1 MTAKYLVVDKTT
13 GATIQGC
20 DNLSEAITLVAE
32 LLREG
37 RHVGVVNT
45 IKSKED
51 TMKQVYKKQ
60 VHNKKHK
67 TASSDAVYI
76 GRPSKWGNPFVIGKD
91 GNREQVIAKFEEWIL
106 GQPQLLADLHEIKG
120 KDLVCWCAPEAC
132 HGDVLAR
139 LANNDSQSQEETM
152 NKPLYKIAFTGH
164 RPPKIGGYDDKN
176 PLRVAVKDA
185 IGAVLDR
192 AVAKYGKTHQIVIIS
207 GGALGVDQDAARVA
221 HKMGLPFIVAAPCRN
236 QDSKWPK
243 QSQER
248 YKKMLG
254 LAMDVV
260 YVHDGPYR
268 DGCLNKRNEWMIN
281 HCDALV
287 AVWDGSPGGTAHCV
301 KYARSAGKPIVMVNP
316 NNLKEVK

>member
-1 MTAKYLVVDKTT
+1 MNMKSPKYLVVDKTT

-20 DNLSEAITLVAE
+20 DDLSKAIALVAE

-37 RHVGVVNT
+37 RQVRVVNT
-45 IKSKED
+45 TTKSKED
-51 TMKQVYKKQ
+51 TVNHQQIQDLEKAIEFLHEQVDE
-60 VHNKKHK
+60 
-67 TASSDAVYI
+67 ASEGVDAVI
-76 GRPSKWGNPFVIGKD
+76 D
-91 GNREQVIAKFEEWIL
+91 QIANLEA
-106 GQPQLLADLHEIKG
+106 QLMDRQIWAAD
-120 KDLVCWCAPEAC
+120 AA
-132 HGDVLAR
+132 
-139 LANNDSQSQEETM
+139 T
-152 NKPLYKIAFTGH
+152 KPKYCIAFTGH
-164 RPPKIGGYDDKN
+164 RPPKIGGYDNKN

-248 YKKMLG
+248 YNKMLG
-254 LAMDVV
+254 LAMNVV

-268 DGCLNKRNEWMIN
+268 DGCLNKRNEWMVD

-301 KYARSAGKPIVMVNP
+301 KYAKSAGKPIVMINP
-316 NNLKEVK
+316 KNLNKEVK